1 MSKICTSKL
10 GHLQGQG
17 CIQNPPAASTPP
29 HISQPRF
36 DHRSCSRD
44 ILTAVQEH
52 KTDHVGCLA
61 CGTLTTAATVLI
73 LLAMGRR
80 PVLRVCLPRAATDFS
95 HISSQHVTQTR
106 PYSSGLRRTPSLIL
120 WPDGVH
126 RAMDHPFTIRWS
138 YTAFI
143 EPVSCDTQRRA

>member
-1 MSKICTSKL
+1 MRVYNGRARKFRSACPTSMMRAQQGASSAFWVLWPTKKYEHSMSKICTSKL
-10 GHLQGQG
+10 GRLQGQG
-17 CIQNPPAASTPP
+17 CIQDPPAASTPP

-44 ILTAVQEH
+44 ILGAVQEH

-95 HISSQHVTQTR
+95 HISSQHVTRTR
-106 PYSSGLRRTPSLIL
+106 P
-120 WPDGVH
+120 
-126 RAMDHPFTIRWS
+126 
-138 YTAFI
+138 
-143 EPVSCDTQRRA
+143 

>member
-80 PVLRVCLPRAATDFS
+80 PVLRVCLPRAATGFS
-95 HISSQHVTQTR
+95 HISSQHVMQTR
-106 PYSSGLRRTPSLIL
+106 PSSSPPLL
-120 WPDGVH
+120 WLDGVD
-126 RAMDHPFTIRWS
+126 RAMHHPFKVRRSNI
-138 YTAFI
+138 AFI